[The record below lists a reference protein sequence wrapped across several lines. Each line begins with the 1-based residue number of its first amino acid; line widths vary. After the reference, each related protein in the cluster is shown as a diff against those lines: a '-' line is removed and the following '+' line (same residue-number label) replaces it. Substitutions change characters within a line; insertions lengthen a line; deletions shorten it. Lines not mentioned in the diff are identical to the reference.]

1 MTKGMRK
8 DFRREVKHSF
18 SRFLSIL
25 LISALGVAFFAG
37 IRSASPAMLASADAT
52 YDSENLVDIRVLGTL
67 GMTSDDIATLLSLD
81 GVQSAEGIYTKD
93 LLCETDSAIVVAK
106 ILSLTDKINQIK
118 VKEGRFPERYNE
130 CIVDGAFLEVS
141 GYALGDTIRL
151 KTGTEEKLSDTLAED
166 TYLIVGIGESSYY
179 LDSDRGSAAIGD
191 GTVDGLVIIPKE
203 AFTQEVYSEVLV
215 TMMGAAEMNCF
226 SDEYAELLERVTAN
240 IESVEAQRCQARLAK
255 FREDADQKLNDAK
268 FDFQK
273 KKDKAILDLNDA
285 SQTLALKQ
293 AELDGGLLEI
303 EQKRQQIEEL
313 RALFDSGDQS
323 VESSK
328 AQIAEARQTLNDLEA
343 QHQQIED
350 QIAKDE
356 AAIAE
361 MEAQLKKDAPYISTE
376 EYYQRSLEIIGATAT
391 VEYYKNQLPAIEQN
405 MQSINESVTTAEA
418 FIENYPEAAA
428 AARVKIAEGEVQLEE
443 AEKKI
448 QDGQIELDRAK
459 EDYEIAKEDAEAEI
473 AAAEEKLQKSE
484 DEINNMK
491 TPSWYILDRSSIQS
505 YAAFKND
512 ADSIRAIGTVFP
524 VIFFLVAALVS
535 LTTMTRMV
543 EEERTQIGTLK
554 ALGYSKASITAKY
567 VLYALIS
574 TLLGSVLG
582 VALGESLL
590 PSLIIHTYKIV
601 YTNLTR
607 VVVNIHVLN
616 AVIATILAVLAT
628 VGGALAASTR
638 VLSSDPAS
646 LMRPEAPRAGKR
658 TWIEDVDF
666 IWLRLNFAQKA
677 ACRNLFRYKKRLLM
691 TILGVAG
698 CTALLLTG
706 FGIRD
711 SVSLVAD
718 KQFGEV
724 VEYQGTVGADTSLSR
739 AERRQLLA
747 KVASVEGITDYL
759 QTKSIVTYA
768 QTDQGETT
776 AYLIVPQDTAKLA
789 EYVHLREARFPH
801 DECALTDDGVL
812 VTEKF
817 AKLLG
822 VSVGDM
828 ITIKDDK
835 TADPVGDVRVAGIVE
850 NYMNHYIYMTPNI
863 YKALYGE
870 TASLNAAL
878 IQTAEGTDPALIAED
893 LLSINGV
900 TSVSMNATAE
910 KQVDDM
916 LGNLTIIIA
925 VMIIAAGLLAFIV
938 LYNLNNINITERRRE
953 LATLRVLGF
962 YDGELAMYVYRENV
976 ILTIFGVVA
985 GLLLGF
991 VLHLFVM
998 QTIATDM
1005 VMFGIEVRF
1014 TSYLFSILLT
1024 LIFAVLVNF
1033 IMYFRLKKIDMVES
1047 LKSVE

>member
-81 GVQSAEGIYTKD
+81 GVQSAEGIYTTD

-106 ILSLTDKINQIK
+106 ILSLTDKINQVK

-130 CIVDGAFLEVS
+130 CIVDSAFLDAS
-141 GYALGDTIRL
+141 GYGIGDTIRL
-151 KTGTEEKLSDTLAED
+151 KTGTDDKLSDTLADDE
-166 TYLIVGIGESSYY
+166 YLIVGIGESAYY
-179 LDSDRGSAAIGD
+179 LDSDRGTAAIGD
-191 GTVDGLVIIPKE
+191 GTVDGVVIIPKE
-203 AFTQEVYSEVLV
+203 AFTQEFYSEVLV
-215 TMMGAAEMNCF
+215 TMMGAAELNCF
-226 SDEYAELLERVTAN
+226 SDEYDDLLEQVTAN
-240 IESVEAQRCQARLAK
+240 IESVEAQRCAARLAQ
-255 FREDADQKLNDAK
+255 FRADADKQLNDARYE
-268 FDFQK
+268 FQK
-273 KKDKAILDLNDA
+273 KKDKAISDLGDA
-285 SQTLALKQ
+285 YQTLLLKE
-293 AELDGGLLEI
+293 AELDGAQLEI
-303 EQKRQQIEEL
+303 DQQRQQLEEL
-313 RALFDSGDQS
+313 RSLFDSGDQS

-328 AQIAEARQTLNDLEA
+328 AQIAEARQTLNDLER
-343 QHQQIED
+343 QKKEISD
-350 QIAKDE
+350 QIVADE
-356 AAIAE
+356 EAIAAE
-361 MEAQLKKDAPYISTE
+361 EKQLQKDAPYISTD
-376 EYYQRSLEIIGATAT
+376 EYYQRRMEIISATAK
-391 VEYYKNQLPAIEQN
+391 VEYYKNQLPAIEQS
-405 MQSINESVTTAEA
+405 MQLVTERVETAEA

-428 AARVKIAEGEVQLEE
+428 AARVKIAEGETQLEE

-448 QDGQIELDRAK
+448 QDGEIQLERAK

-505 YAAFKND
+505 FAAFKND
-512 ADSIRAIGTVFP
+512 ADSIQAIGTVFP

-543 EEERTQIGTLK
+543 EEERTQIGTMK

-574 TLLGSVLG
+574 TLLGSLVG

-590 PSLIIHTYKIV
+590 PSLIIHTYQIV
-601 YTNLTR
+601 YTNLTK

-616 AVIATILAVLAT
+616 AVLATVLAVLAT

-638 VLSSDPAS
+638 VLAESPAA

-658 TWIEDVDF
+658 TFIEDIDF
-666 IWLRLNFAQKA
+666 IWLRLNFTQKA

-711 SVSLVAD
+711 SVGLVAD

-768 QTDQGETT
+768 QTERGETT
-776 AYLIVPQDTAKLA
+776 AYLIVPQDTTKLG

-801 DECALTDDGVL
+801 DDCTLTDDGVL

-863 YKALYGE
+863 YKALYDE

-878 IQTAEGTDPALIAED
+878 IQTAEGADPAQIAED
-893 LLSINGV
+893 LLDINGV

-910 KQVDDM
+910 QQIDDM
-916 LGNLTIIIA
+916 LGNLNIIIA

-962 YDGELAMYVYRENV
+962 YDGELAAYVYRENV
-976 ILTIFGVVA
+976 ILTLFGMIL
-985 GLLLGF
+985 GLILGF

-998 QTIATDM
+998 QTIATDLI
-1005 VMFGIEVRF
+1005 MFGVEMHF
-1014 TSYLFSILLT
+1014 TSYLFSLLLT
-1024 LIFAVLVNF
+1024 VVFAVLVNF